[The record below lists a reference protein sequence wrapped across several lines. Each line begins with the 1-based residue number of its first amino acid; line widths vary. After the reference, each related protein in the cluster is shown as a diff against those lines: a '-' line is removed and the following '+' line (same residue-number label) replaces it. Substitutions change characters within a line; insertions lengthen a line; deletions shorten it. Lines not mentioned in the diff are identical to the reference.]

1 MLPFIYRETLRV
13 ERSRVAYFNPDASR
27 CVKLKSGRR
36 LLGPV
41 FSSIN
46 HHAPHSHQTITT
58 TRSSFSSP
66 FHSCSFAYTNL
77 HATPSIR
84 GNERMIH
91 NTYLK
96 YECKCDSCYKQYMCI
111 YIYMYIRSIEI
122 SNRAEIS
129 SDAKIS
135 MERERKEVETDVDY
149 YAV

>member
-1 MLPFIYRETLRV
+1 MHRILIKRSQQRDPPFHLPFIL
-13 ERSRVAYFNPDASR
+13 A
-27 CVKLKSGRR
+27 
-36 LLGPV
+36 
-41 FSSIN
+41 
-46 HHAPHSHQTITT
+46 HSL
-58 TRSSFSSP
+58 
-66 FHSCSFAYTNL
+66 TNL
-77 HATPSIR
+77 HASIR

-96 YECKCDSCYKQYMCI
+96 YDSCYKQYMCI
-111 YIYMYIRSIEI
+111 YICMYIRSIEI